1 MEAVYLCLG
10 GNVGDT
16 RNYLQ
21 NAVAMIGRRVGR
33 VVSQSA
39 VYQSEPW
46 GFNAEQMFLNQAVMI
61 ETELEPHAVLEQCLQ
76 IESELGRTRSGNG
89 YEPRTIDIDII
100 FFGGQTISQPN
111 LQVPHPLMHR
121 RNFVL
126 LPLCEIAADFVHP
139 VVGKTVSQLLA
150 ECDDK
155 SAVTPLRSRRGN
167 QIDSVL

>member
-1 MEAVYLCLG
+1 MG

-21 NAVAMIGRRVGR
+21 NAVAMIGCRVGR
-33 VVSQSA
+33 VVSQSS

-46 GFNAEQMFLNQAVMI
+46 GFNAEQMFLNQAVMV

-100 FFGGQTISQPN
+100 FFGGQIINQPD

-126 LPLCEIAADFVHP
+126 CPLCEIASDFVHP
-139 VVGKTVSQLLA
+139 VFGKTVSQLLA

-155 SAVTPLRSRRGN
+155 SAVEP
-167 QIDSVL
+167 ID

>member
-1 MEAVYLCLG
+1 MG

-16 RNYLQ
+16 RQYLNQ
-21 NAVAMIGRRVGR
+21 AISLISSRIGRVAA
-33 VVSQSA
+33 QSA

-46 GFNAEQMFLNQAVMI
+46 GFNAEQMFLNQAVMA
-61 ETELEPHAVLEQCLQ
+61 ETKLEPHAVLERCLQ
-76 IESELGRTRSGNG
+76 IESELGRIRSGNG

-100 FFGGQTISQPN
+100 FFGSQIISQPD

-126 LPLCEIAADFVHP
+126 QPLCEIAPNLVHP
-139 VVGKTVSQLLA
+139 VFGKTMHQLLA

-155 SAVTPLRSRRGN
+155 SAVEP
-167 QIDSVL
+167 ID